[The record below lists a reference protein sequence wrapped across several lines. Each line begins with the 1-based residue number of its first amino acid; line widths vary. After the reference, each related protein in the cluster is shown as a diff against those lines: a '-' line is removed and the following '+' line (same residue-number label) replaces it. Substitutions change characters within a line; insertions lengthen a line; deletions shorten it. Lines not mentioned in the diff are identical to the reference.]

1 MSDIFTAG
9 GMRAMTARELAYL
22 LIGIGAGIAWYRNFI
37 IYVIGKVPR
46 TMCDYCE
53 FEIQKK
59 QIFKRR

>member
-1 MSDIFTAG
+1 
-9 GMRAMTARELAYL
+9 MTARELAYL